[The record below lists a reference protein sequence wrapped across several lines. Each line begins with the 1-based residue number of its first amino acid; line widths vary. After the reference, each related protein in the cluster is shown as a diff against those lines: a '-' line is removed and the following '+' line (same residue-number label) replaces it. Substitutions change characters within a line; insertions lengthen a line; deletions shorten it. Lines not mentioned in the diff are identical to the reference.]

1 MLNQNTIHDIRAV
14 KIEGSVYE
22 AVIDGLQKDPRIL
35 PIMILYG
42 TEGLQHW
49 DRHSHAPD
57 YYLRHEELQIL
68 RAQSHKIA
76 ESIADNSAIVDL
88 GSGSLDKLEIILNTL
103 EEQKKRVTYYALD
116 LSREEL
122 ESTLRTLPSERYQY
136 VQCAGLHGTFDD
148 GLEWIKEDRKMNG
161 RPHCVLFLGSTIGN
175 FSRENAANFI
185 RQMAESACTSSED
198 ESSILLS
205 IDSCK
210 LPTKVLRAYTSDG
223 VVPFAMAGL
232 QHASSIIRDS
242 SGGTEHV
249 GDVFQTDDWHY
260 LSEYNPLMGRHEAS
274 YTPRERD
281 ITLGAPLGHITIKKG
296 EKIRFGYSHKYSPTE
311 RKELFKK
318 AGVVAVDSWTLSSY
332 DLAFYQLKLA
342 KQ

>member
-1 MLNQNTIHDIRAV
+1 MGMRCPNTIHDIRAV
-14 KIEGSVYE
+14 KKEDSVYE
-22 AVIDGLQKDPRIL
+22 AVMDGLQKDPRIL

-88 GSGSLDKLEIILNTL
+88 GSGGLDKLEIILNAL

-122 ESTLRTLPSERYQY
+122 ESTLHTLPSERYQY
-136 VQCAGLHGTFDD
+136 VQCAGLNGTFDD
-148 GLEWIKEDRKMNG
+148 GLE
-161 RPHCVLFLGSTIGN
+161 STIGN

-185 RQMAESACTSSED
+185 RQMAESACTSPED

-210 LPTKVLRAYTSDG
+210 LPTKFLRAYTSDG

-232 QHASSIIRDS
+232 QHASSIIHDS

-249 GDVFQTDDWHY
+249 GDVFQMDDWYY
-260 LSEYNPLMGRHEAS
+260 LSEYNPIMGRHEAS

-281 ITLGAPLGHITIKKG
+281 ITLGVPLHHITIKKG

-318 AGVVAVDSWTLSSY
+318 AGVVAVDSWTLSGC

-342 KQ
+342 KH

>member
-14 KIEGSVYE
+14 KIEDSVYE
-22 AVIDGLQKDPRIL
+22 AVMDGLQKDPRIL

-88 GSGSLDKLEIILNTL
+88 GSGGLDKLEIILNAL

-122 ESTLRTLPSERYQY
+122 ESTLHTLPSERYQ
-136 VQCAGLHGTFDD
+136 
-148 GLEWIKEDRKMNG
+148 
-161 RPHCVLFLGSTIGN
+161 STIGN

-185 RQMAESACTSSED
+185 RQMAESACTSPED

-249 GDVFQTDDWHY
+249 GDVFQTDDWYY
-260 LSEYNPLMGRHEAS
+260 LSEYNPIMGRHEAS

-281 ITLGAPLGHITIKKG
+281 ITLGVPLHHITIKKG

-318 AGVVAVDSWTLSSY
+318 AGVVAVDSWTLSGC
-332 DLAFYQLKLA
+332 DLGNSVVPPSRYCPWCHSNLLVITAFYQLKLA
-342 KQ
+342 KH